1 MENHHFETILKF
13 EGILLAV
20 RIKLRAISQV
30 FASRLQRIIGIIVPV
45 YIYTCVYV
53 YVPENRNLCP
63 TTRPDGRSA

>member
-1 MENHHFETILKF
+1 MENHHFDTILKF
-13 EGILLAV
+13 EGILFACKNK
-20 RIKLRAISQV
+20 IASD
-30 FASRLQRIIGIIVPV
+30 FASFCKSTTTYSGVIVPV